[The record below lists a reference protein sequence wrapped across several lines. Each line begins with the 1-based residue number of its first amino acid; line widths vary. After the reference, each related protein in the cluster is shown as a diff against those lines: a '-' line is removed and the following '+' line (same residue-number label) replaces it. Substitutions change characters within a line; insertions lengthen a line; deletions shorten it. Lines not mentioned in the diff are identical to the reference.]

1 MKHDNVEINE
11 ALALFQYDIEGTKL
25 DSVGLESYI
34 AIDLESYIAIDFLCK
49 FYLVEPAI
57 GTSQS

>member
-34 AIDLESYIAIDFLCK
+34 AIDFLCK